1 MHISK
6 RLRVRASHK
15 EGTVDRMSQ
24 SIKDSQIVFKD
35 FKRYLS
41 PALSKA
47 TDLVVESGKGMYLT
61 DVNGKRY
68 IDWVQGIAVNALGH
82 AHPRVVAA
90 AKEQID
96 KLVTASFNVVNYPTT
111 LELAKRIAEVTPGDL
126 DSMLFANGGAEATD
140 AAIKL
145 ARVVTG
151 RPAVIAFKGSF
162 HGRTM
167 GAISI
172 TASNSFY
179 RKDIEPLMGGVYF
192 APYPSKDLCPE
203 GYDAK
208 ERAEWCLGEIR
219 RLFKYCVAPDQV
231 ASIYVE
237 PVQGEGGYV
246 VPDPSFLQGLRKM
259 CTEYGIM
266 LTFDEIQ
273 SGYGRTGKM
282 FAGMHS
288 GVVPDIMTVGKAIA
302 GGFPMSAVISSQKN
316 MDKWLPGMHGGT
328 FGGNPVAGAAGL
340 AVLDEFQEKGIV
352 AHAAELGE
360 YFKSRLL
367 ELQKTY
373 PFIADVRGVGMMLA
387 IEFGQVGDR
396 TGADVFHE
404 VSSKALE
411 AGLLLLG
418 CGADH
423 DAVRF
428 AAPLNSTTEEI
439 DEGLTV
445 LDRVLATV

>member
-1 MHISK
+1 M
-6 RLRVRASHK
+6 
-15 EGTVDRMSQ
+15 EGTQMPQQLVETFTQD
-24 SIKDSQIVFKD
+24 IEDSDIQFSD
-35 FKRYLS
+35 YRRYLS

-61 DVNGKRY
+61 DVHGKRY

-82 AHPRVVAA
+82 AHPRVVQAA
-90 AKEQID
+90 QDQIAKLI
-96 KLVTASFNVVNYPTT
+96 TASFNVVNYPTT
-111 LELAKRIAEVTPGDL
+111 LKLAERIAEVTPGDL
-126 DSMLFANGGAEATD
+126 NSLLFANGGAEATD
-140 AAIKL
+140 GAIKL

-167 GAISI
+167 GAVSI

-179 RKDIEPLMGGVYF
+179 RKGIEPLMGGVYF

-208 ERAEWCLGEIR
+208 QRASWCLGEVEK
-219 RLFKYCVAPDQV
+219 LFKYCVSPDEV
-231 ASIYVE
+231 ACIYVE
-237 PVQGEGGYV
+237 PLQGEGGYV
-246 VPDPSFLQGLRKM
+246 VPDPSFLEGLRQM
-259 CTEYGIM
+259 CTEHGIM
-266 LTFDEIQ
+266 LVFDEIQ

-288 GVVPDIMTVGKAIA
+288 QVVPDIMTVGKAIA
-302 GGFPMSAVISSQKN
+302 GGFPMSAVIASEEHMNQ
-316 MDKWLPGMHGGT
+316 WRPGMHGGT

-340 AVLDEFQEKGIV
+340 AVLDEFEEHHIV
-352 AHAAELGE
+352 DHAAQLGD
-360 YFKSRLL
+360 YFKSKLL
-367 ELQKTY
+367 ELQQKY
-373 PFIADVRGVGMMLA
+373 SFIADVRGQGMMLA
-387 IEFGQVGDR
+387 IEFGSKGSKNGSDLF
-396 TGADVFHE
+396 AE
-404 VSSKALE
+404 VSAKALE

-423 DAVRF
+423 DAIRF

-439 DEGLTV
+439 DEGLDV
-445 LDRVLATV
+445 FDGVLASL

>member
-1 MHISK
+1 
-6 RLRVRASHK
+6 
-15 EGTVDRMSQ
+15 MSQ
-24 SIKDSQIVFKD
+24 EIKDSDIVFADYKE
-35 FKRYLS
+35 YLS

-47 TDLVVESGKGMYLT
+47 TSLVVESGKGMYLT

-82 AHPRVVAA
+82 AHPRVIAA
-90 AKEQID
+90 AKAQID
-96 KLVTASFNVVNYPTT
+96 KLVTASFNVVNYPST
-111 LELAKRIAEVTPGDL
+111 LKLAKRIAEVTPGNL

-145 ARVVTG
+145 ARVLTG

-179 RKDIEPLMGGVYF
+179 RKGIEPLMGGVYF
-192 APYPSKDLCPE
+192 APYPSKDLCPA

-208 ERAEWCLGEIR
+208 QRADWCLDEVR

-231 ASIYVE
+231 ACIYVE

-246 VPDPSFLQGLRKM
+246 VPDPSFLQGLREM
-259 CTEYGIM
+259 CTANGIM
-266 LTFDEIQ
+266 LVFDEIQ

-302 GGFPMSAVISSQKN
+302 GGFPMSAVISTTEN
-316 MDKWLPGMHGGT
+316 MNRWLPGMHGGT

-340 AVLDEFQEKGIV
+340 AVLDEFAEKDIV
-352 AHAAELGE
+352 GNAAKVGA
-360 YFKSRLL
+360 YFKTRLL
-367 ELQKTY
+367 ELQAKY

-387 IEFGQVGDR
+387 IEFGSKGEMN
-396 TGADVFHE
+396 GADIFHA
-404 VSSKALE
+404 VSAEALKE
-411 AGLLLLG
+411 GLLLLG

-428 AAPLNSTTEEI
+428 AAPLNSTTDEI
-439 DEGLTV
+439 DEGLEV
-445 LDRVLATV
+445 LDKVLATI